1 MLNLLLTE
9 TFMASDVISATI
21 SGVSA
26 IGFPAFMC
34 IIMLK
39 YMKDSDEQNRAEI
52 KALAKS
58 LENNSMAITKL
69 IEKIDNLK
77 DKIGDN

>member
-9 TFMASDVISATI
+9 TLMTSEVVSATI
-21 SGVSA
+21 SGISA

>member
-9 TFMASDVISATI
+9 TFMTTEVVSATI
-21 SGVSA
+21 SGISA